1 MCKKNNFIKITTE
14 TYHNTMK
21 KIYLLFFL
29 MLSMPSL
36 LFSQS
41 VGLVMSGGGARGLA
55 HVGVIKAL
63 EENNIPIDYV
73 AGTSMGAIIAALYAM
88 GYSPEDMIKILT
100 SEDFNTWYTGT
111 MDAKYMFYFRR
122 NNPVPELISLNF
134 DIKDSLRLHKPTINL
149 VNPNPMSLGV
159 MQTFA
164 ESTAACN
171 NDFDSLFVPFRCVA
185 ADIYNKKQVV
195 FDKGDLG
202 NAVRTSMSY
211 PFVFKPIKID
221 SVLLYDGGIYNN
233 FPADVMKN
241 DFNPDIMIG
250 SVVSKNA
257 PLPDTRDMM
266 SQITNLV
273 MGRSDYNLP
282 DKNGILLNIQLDN
295 VTLLEFDKVEQIA
308 KIGYDKTI
316 EKIDSIKNRIARR
329 EDSIDLAVRRE
340 KFKKRIPPLRFKEIK
355 IKGATPE
362 QQEYIKSEFRPQKD
376 EIFTFSECKR
386 AYFRLLS
393 GNVISSI
400 LPRAEYNPKDSTY
413 TLHLDVEMNPAFSL
427 KLGGSLSTNN
437 ANQIYLGLH
446 YKNLARHSK
455 EIILDG
461 QIGNIYNN
469 AQLSSRI
476 DFAGKVPMSLRS
488 TVSYSTFDYYNTKY
502 IFSRDNP
509 IALNHK
515 NEFFVKTKFVLPF
528 LMKRKAEFGLAG
540 GYIKDQYVSSSIID
554 LEDKP
559 DFDKNRIT
567 LFGGIIKFEGNTL
580 DNKIYATSGM
590 YESLVAQFF
599 VGEEKFTSYN
609 KKYSDNTKSSWLQI
623 SFKRNDYIKMGRHF
637 VLGTDLHIY
646 YSTRRLSPTY
656 QATMMQAGAY
666 TPTMNSM
673 YNYDTSF
680 RANQFVAGGLCP
692 IVKINNI
699 IQLRCGLY
707 GFVPYRKIQ
716 EDSDGTVFLSKKRF
730 NDFQYITELSVI
742 GKLSAFMISGY
753 IDYYSSHK
761 KGVNAGLTIGWFM
774 FNDRLIE

>member
-1 MCKKNNFIKITTE
+1 MYKTD
-14 TYHNTMK
+14 TYRNTMK
-21 KIYLLFFL
+21 KIYTLFFL
-29 MLSMPSL
+29 MLLTPSM
-36 LFSQS
+36 LFSQK

-88 GYSPEDMIKILT
+88 GYSPDDMTAILT

-134 DIKDSLRLHKPTINL
+134 DIKDSLRIHKPSINL

-171 NDFDSLFVPFRCVA
+171 NNFDSLFVPFRCVA

-211 PFVFKPIKID
+211 PFVLKPIKID

-233 FPADVMKN
+233 FPADVMKH

-257 PLPDTRDMM
+257 PLPDTKDMM
-266 SQITNLV
+266 SQIINLV

-282 DKNGILLNIQLDN
+282 DENGILLNIQLDN
-295 VTLLEFDKVEQIA
+295 ITLLEFDKIEQISNE
-308 KIGYDKTI
+308 GYKKTI
-316 EKIDSIKNRIARR
+316 EKIDSIKKTIVRR
-329 EDSIDLAVRRE
+329 SDSTDLAQRRK
-340 KFKKRIPPLRFKEIK
+340 KFKERMPALRFKDIK
-355 IKGATPE
+355 INGATPE
-362 QQEYIKSEFRPQKD
+362 QQEYIKSEFRPYD
-376 EIFTFSECKR
+376 NEIFSFAECKR

-393 GNVISSI
+393 GNIISSI

-427 KLGGSLSTNN
+427 KIGGSLSTNN
-437 ANQIYLGLH
+437 SNQIYMGLH

-455 EIILDG
+455 EFILDG
-461 QIGNIYNN
+461 QLGDVYNN
-469 AQLSSRI
+469 IQLSSRI
-476 DFAGKVPMSLRS
+476 DFAGKVPMSLR
-488 TVSYSTFDYYNTKY
+488 TNVSYSTFDYYNTKY

-515 NEFFVKTKFVLPF
+515 NEFFIKTKMVLPF
-528 LMKRKAEFGLAG
+528 LMKRKAEFGLAVG
-540 GYIKDQYVSSSIID
+540 HIKDQYVSSSIID

-559 DFDKNRIT
+559 DFDKNKMT
-567 LFGGIIKFEGNTL
+567 LFAGIIKFEGNTL

-599 VGEEKFTSYN
+599 VGEENFYNYN
-609 KKYSDNTKSSWLQI
+609 KDYSEKTKLSWLQMN
-623 SFKRNDYIKMGRHF
+623 FKRNDYFKISRHF
-637 VLGTDLHIY
+637 ILGTDLHIY

-680 RANQFVAGGLCP
+680 RANQFIAGGLCP
-692 IVKINNI
+692 IVKFNNLLH
-699 IQLRCGLY
+699 LRCGLY
-707 GFVPYRKIQ
+707 GFVPYRQIKQ
-716 EDSDGTVFLSKKRF
+716 DSDGEVVLSKKRF
-730 NDFQYITELSVI
+730 NDFQYITELSLV
-742 GKLSAFMISGY
+742 GKISAFIVSGY
-753 IDYYSSHK
+753 VDYYSSHK
-761 KGVNAGLTIGWFM
+761 KGINAGITIGWFM
-774 FNDRLIE
+774 FNDRFVE